1 VGRILEAHPLDVT
14 VEPMLDTG
22 LTPTTALE
30 NHETMA
36 ARPATRAARARD
48 RSGEAPTRT
57 PVRDLTRGAASFR
70 IDWDVRPAYDFVF
83 SLSGEAGETDDL
95 PAEDRAWLKTA
106 KNALPASVRDGDK
119 QIFDAEFCVSA
130 AVLLVDRPEVRTARA
145 FVDALAEATPSEVI
159 RGVFEYSNREPDVA
173 DLIDRA
179 IAGDAEALTA
189 LDETLPEHHR
199 EGRLE
204 MIRQPERTVSA
215 MVNVLAAWSDLFTP
229 IEPRIA
235 EILERDY
242 ESRTADRATLAPAE
256 LIERT
261 TGGIRWLPEAGVR
274 RLILAPSYFS
284 RPYNFVMSAGDW
296 RLFGYPVSDDALEAT
311 DPLAAP
317 SAVVRLHRALGDST
331 RLKILKLLAG
341 RDLYLTEIAQQLEL
355 SKPTIKHHLALLRA
369 AGLVTITE
377 SGSVVYYTLRRNRL
391 DDASTDIK
399 RFLLS

>member
-1 VGRILEAHPLDVT
+1 
-14 VEPMLDTG
+14 
-22 LTPTTALE
+22 
-30 NHETMA
+30 
-36 ARPATRAARARD
+36 
-48 RSGEAPTRT
+48 
-57 PVRDLTRGAASFR
+57 
-70 IDWDVRPAYDFVF
+70 
-83 SLSGEAGETDDL
+83 
-95 PAEDRAWLKTA
+95 
-106 KNALPASVRDGDK
+106 
-119 QIFDAEFCVSA
+119 
-130 AVLLVDRPEVRTARA
+130 VLVVDRPEARTARA
-145 FVDALAEATPSEVI
+145 FVDALADATPGEVI

-173 DLIDRA
+173 ELLDRA
-179 IAGDAEALTA
+179 IDGDGAAIAA
-189 LDETLPEHHR
+189 LDKTFPDLHR
-199 EGRLE
+199 RAWLD
-204 MIRQPERTVSA
+204 MIREPEQTASA
-215 MVNVLAAWSDLFTP
+215 MFNVLAAWAEVFTP

-242 ESRTADRATLAPAE
+242 EARAADRATLAPAE

-274 RLILAPSYFS
+274 RLVLAPSYFS

-355 SKPTIKHHLALLRA
+355 SKPTIKHHLALLRS

-399 RFLLS
+399 RFLIG